1 MPDGGIC
8 IVEPLD
14 DYVSNIQQPVVGVRI
29 GCAAVS
35 RAAQSKSLVYDVSLQ
50 AELRKTF
57 RTSSMAAHLG
67 NLEKLL
73 IANEG
78 GDGYFVGEKLTFA
91 DLAFFHYTG
100 LIPALTGVIVS
111 WNHWPKLK
119 MLIDKVATYP
129 AIAEWIEN
137 RPNSAV

>member
-1 MPDGGIC
+1 MCLSRLILYND
-8 IVEPLD
+8 
-14 DYVSNIQQPVVGVRI
+14 S
-29 GCAAVS
+29 AAVS

-78 GDGYFVGEKLTFA
+78 GDGYFVGEKVKRFKKR
-91 DLAFFHYTG
+91 
-100 LIPALTGVIVS
+100 ALPISRG
-111 WNHWPKLK
+111 
-119 MLIDKVATYP
+119 
-129 AIAEWIEN
+129 
-137 RPNSAV
+137 AVKR